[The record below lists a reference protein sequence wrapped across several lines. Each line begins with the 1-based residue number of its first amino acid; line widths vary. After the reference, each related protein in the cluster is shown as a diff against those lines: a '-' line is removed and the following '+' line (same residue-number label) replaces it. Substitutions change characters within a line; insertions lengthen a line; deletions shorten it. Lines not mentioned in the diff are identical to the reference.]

1 MYLTSK
7 AGFVGYVAPNNFNLI
22 GITIM
27 ATIKNTS
34 TTTSTKR
41 KAAAFINVAVAV
53 SKDGTKVKQLGGIPL
68 YADNELHSQLLAHL
82 EAGGK
87 ANITTD
93 VHVVETTESY
103 EFE

>member
-7 AGFVGYVAPNNFNLI
+7 AGLVGYVAPNNFNLI

-27 ATIKNTS
+27 ATINNTS

-41 KAAAFINVAVAV
+41 KAAAFINVAV
-53 SKDGTKVKQLGGIPL
+53 SNKDRTKTKQVGGLPL
-68 YADNELHSQLLAHL
+68 YADNEFHAQLLAHL
-82 EAGGK
+82 KTGGSVK
-87 ANITTD
+87 LSTD
-93 VHVVETTESY
+93 VHVVETTESF